1 MNFTESLI
9 YPPVKLKPLTA
20 SKIRIQVIDVK
31 IFECVRL
38 SVNLL
43 DIDDRSIDHRLYL
56 LEGDDYKGW
65 GTDDNYLVNWVKKQL
80 NNECQ
85 NY

>member
-20 SKIRIQVIDVK
+20 SKIRVNVIDIK
-31 IFECVRL
+31 IFEYVRL
-38 SVNLL
+38 NVHLL
-43 DIDDRSIDHRLYL
+43 DIDDISIDNRIYL
-56 LEGDDYKGW
+56 LQGDDYKGW
-65 GTDDNYLVNWVKKQL
+65 GADDNYLINWVKKRL
-80 NNECQ
+80 NDENQ

>member
-20 SKIRIQVIDVK
+20 SKIRVSIIDMK
-31 IFECVRL
+31 IFEYVRL
-38 SVNLL
+38 SVHLL
-43 DIDDRSIDHRLYL
+43 DIDDSSIDNRFYL
-56 LEGDDYKGW
+56 LQGDDYKGW
-65 GTDDNYLVNWVKKQL
+65 GTDDNYLINWVKKRL
-80 NNECQ
+80 NEECQ

>member
-9 YPPVKLKPLTA
+9 YPPIKLKPLSA
-20 SKIRIQVIDVK
+20 SKIRVSILDMK
-31 IFECVRL
+31 IFEYVRV
-38 SVNLL
+38 SVHLL
-43 DIDDRSIDHRLYL
+43 DIDDSIIDSKIYI

-65 GTDDNYLVNWVKKQL
+65 GTDDNYLINWVKKQL

-85 NY
+85 NN